1 METENVLLEAEK
13 DYQKQYRKSKW
24 WIEHRDGLRRA
35 GIVAFICVDAVFVA
49 FAGWTFADAY
59 LVSFADE
66 KRAVLEMAS
75 YGQSD
80 LHAYALA
87 RAAKNIKVVTPTA
100 TISSE
105 GKYDLY
111 TTVSNPNR
119 DWWAE
124 FTYVFSST
132 AGTTEEAKGFVLPNS
147 NASLAAYAIPSAT
160 PPRSL
165 ALSLSDVS
173 WHHID
178 HHQTGDPATWIANRV
193 GFEVTDASFAPIELD
208 KKTVGRISF
217 TIRNTTAYGYY
228 DPALTVLLMR
238 GTTIVGVTGT
248 TLAALDAGESQDV
261 AINWFGPIPNV
272 SKVEVVAEVNP
283 FDMASYKG
291 LAGETTED
299 TRTRVKLRR

>member
-13 DYQKQYRKSKW
+13 DYQKQYKKSKW
-24 WIEHRDGLRRA
+24 WIEHRDGLRRM
-35 GIVAFICVDAVFVA
+35 GIVAFIMLDALFVG
-49 FAGWTFADAY
+49 FAGWTFTDAY
-59 LVSFADE
+59 LISYADE

-80 LHAYALA
+80 LHSYALA
-87 RAAKNIKVVTPTA
+87 RAAKSIKVVTPTA

-111 TTVSNPNR
+111 ATISNPNR

-124 FTYVFSST
+124 YTYVFSST

-147 NASLAAYAIPSAT
+147 EKPVVAYAIASAT

-165 ALSLSDVS
+165 ALSLSSVA

-178 HHQTGDPATWIANRV
+178 RHETGEPAAWIANRV
-193 GFEVTDASFAPIELD
+193 GFEISDAAFAPIMIEE
-208 KKTVGRISF
+208 KTVGRVSF
-217 TIRNTTAYGYY
+217 TVRNTTAYGFY
-228 DPALTVLLMR
+228 DPSLTVLLMR
-238 GTTIVGVTGT
+238 GPAVVGVTGT
-248 TLAALDAGESQDV
+248 TLASIGAGESQDV

-272 SKVEVVAEVNP
+272 NKVEVVVDVNP
-283 FDMASYKG
+283 FDMASYKA